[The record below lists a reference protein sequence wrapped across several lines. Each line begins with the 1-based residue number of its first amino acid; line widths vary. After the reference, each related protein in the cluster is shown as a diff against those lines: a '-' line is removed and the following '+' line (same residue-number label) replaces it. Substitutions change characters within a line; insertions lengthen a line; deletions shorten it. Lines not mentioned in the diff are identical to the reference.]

1 MEKNKLLELVSQ
13 MTLEEKALQMTQ
25 LMPDMLYHLAPANL
39 TGPLRQWHFTDEQLR
54 CAGSV
59 LGRSGA
65 AYLKKLQA
73 DYLKDARLPIP
84 LLFMADV
91 IHGYETILPIPLAQ
105 GCSFDPE
112 LVAENAAAVAEEAS
126 AAGLHVTFSPMA
138 DLVRDPRWGR
148 VMESSGEDPYLN
160 GQMAAAT
167 VRGYQGDDPGK
178 KGKIAACIK
187 HFAAYG
193 QPEGGRD
200 YNTVDMSRGM
210 LRDFYLPAYR
220 EAVRA
225 GAAMVMT
232 SFNTVERV
240 PSTCNKLLLDRI
252 LRKEW
257 DFKGVVISDYT
268 AVEELMNHSV
278 AADALEAGEKSLH
291 AGMDIEMMSG
301 VYAASLQELL
311 EQGRITEEEIDTCV
325 IRILELKNRLG
336 LFENPCK
343 DADEALEGQLCG
355 CREHLELARKL
366 AREGMVLLKNED
378 VLPLSA
384 DGPVGLAG
392 PFADTGGLF
401 GEWSYMGNREKTRTL
416 REALEEEYGTGLV
429 TAMTEPFRRD
439 DMPSTAEEPSPE
451 EAPDPG
457 KNVHTEQK
465 SPSPDAPFRRRPDVP
480 DAVEEALER
489 FRHCRVCI
497 VTAGEPE
504 WETGEA
510 ASKTDLRLG
519 PNQEKLIRALHDAGK
534 KVVLLLFSGRPL
546 DIAPILDAADA
557 VLQVWFPGSAGA
569 DAVTD
574 ILTGKYNPSGHLSMS
589 FPRNVGQIPVYYN
602 CYNTGRPALDPQSH
616 FSSRYLDCPN
626 SPLFPF
632 GYGLSYTTF
641 SCHGLKIAQD
651 ASTASALVKNTG
663 SRRGETV
670 VQLYIRDV
678 SASVV
683 RPLKELKGFRRIAL
697 EAGEETEVTF
707 RITADMLSF
716 YNEEEQWGWE
726 PGEFDIMIGFDSQQ
740 TEGQRVSI
748 SAIS

>member
-1 MEKNKLLELVSQ
+1 MEREKL
-13 MTLEEKALQMTQ
+13 KALLDDMSLQEKIDQMLQ
-25 LMPDMLYHLAPANL
+25 LMGVFYQEDMEGIL
-39 TGPLRQWHFTDEQLR
+39 TGPARNMGVGEEDIRL
-54 CAGSV
+54 AGSI
-59 LGRSGA
+59 LGTYGA
-65 AYLKKLQA
+65 AKLKKLQKE
-73 DYLKDARLPIP
+73 YMEKQPHHIP
-84 LLFMADV
+84 MLFMMDV
-91 IHGYETILPIPLAQ
+91 IHGMKTIFPMPLAQ
-105 GCSFDPE
+105 GATFEPE
-112 LVAENAAAVAEEAS
+112 LSEKCAAAAAKEAAVS
-126 AAGLHVTFSPMA
+126 GLHVTFSPMV
-138 DLVRDPRWGR
+138 DLVRDARWGR
-148 VMESSGEDPYLN
+148 VMESNGEDPYLN
-160 GQMAAAT
+160 SRFAKAQVKGF
-167 VRGYQGDDPGK
+167 QGEDMGAPYK
-178 KGKIAACIK
+178 VCACVK

-220 EAVRA
+220 EAVQA

-240 PSTCNKLLLDRI
+240 PSTCSRLLLDRI
-252 LRKEW
+252 LRREW
-257 DFKGVVISDYT
+257 DFQGVVISDYS

-301 VYAASLQELL
+301 VYAASLQNLL
-311 EQGRITEEEIDTCV
+311 EQGRITQEEIDTCV

-343 DADEALEGQLCG
+343 DADEEQEQRLCG
-355 CREHLELARKL
+355 CKEHLELTRKL
-366 AREGMVLLKNED
+366 ALESMVLLKNEN
-378 VLPLSA
+378 VLPVSA
-384 DGPVGLAG
+384 HAPLGLAG

-416 REALEEEYGTGLV
+416 REALETVYGTQLV
-429 TAMTEPFRRD
+429 TAMTEPFRQ
-439 DMPSTAEEPSPE
+439 S
-451 EAPDPG
+451 
-457 KNVHTEQK
+457 
-465 SPSPDAPFRRRPDVP
+465 PDVP
-480 DAVEEALER
+480 DSVEEALER
-489 FRHCRVCI
+489 FRPCELCI
-497 VTAGEPE
+497 VAAGEPE
-504 WETGEA
+504 WQTGEA
-510 ASKTDLRLG
+510 TSKTNLRLS
-519 PNQEKLIRALHDAGK
+519 PNQEKLIHALRNAGK

-574 ILTGKYNPSGHLSMS
+574 ILTGNYNPSGRLSMS

-602 CYNTGRPALDPQSH
+602 CYNTGRPALDPENR
-616 FSSRYLDCPN
+616 FCSRYLDCPN

-641 SCHGLKIAQD
+641 SCRGLKISED
-651 ASTASALVKNTG
+651 NTTASVLVKNTG

-670 VQLYIRDV
+670 VQLYVRDV

-697 EAGEETEVTF
+697 DAGEETEVTF

-716 YNEEEQWGWE
+716 YNEHEQWGWE
-726 PGEFDIMIGFDSQQ
+726 PGEFDIMVGLDSEQI
-740 TEGQRVSI
+740 EGQRVYLSP
-748 SAIS
+748 ADLP

>member
-1 MEKNKLLELVSQ
+1 MEKTKLLELVSE
-13 MTLEEKALQMTQ
+13 MTLEEKAMQMTQ
-25 LMPDMLYHLAPANL
+25 LVPDMLYHLAPANL
-39 TGPLRQWHFTDEQLR
+39 TGPTRQWHFTNQQLQ

-59 LGRSGA
+59 LGKSGA

-112 LVAENAAAVAEEAS
+112 LVEENAAAVAREAA

-148 VMESSGEDPYLN
+148 VMESCGEDPYLN

-167 VRGYQGDDPGK
+167 VRGYQGKDPGE
-178 KGKIAACIK
+178 KGKIAACVK

-220 EAVRA
+220 KAVQA

-240 PSTCNKLLLDRI
+240 PSTCSRLLLDRI
-252 LRKEW
+252 LRREW
-257 DFKGVVISDYT
+257 DFQGVVISDYS

-301 VYAASLQELL
+301 VYAASLQNLL
-311 EQGRITEEEIDTCV
+311 EQGRITQKEIDTCV

-343 DADEALEGQLCG
+343 DADEEQEQRLCG
-355 CREHLELARKL
+355 CKEHLELTRKL
-366 AREGMVLLKNED
+366 ALESMVLLKNEN
-378 VLPLSA
+378 VLPVSA
-384 DGPVGLAG
+384 HAPLGLAG

-416 REALEEEYGTGLV
+416 REALETVYGTQLV
-429 TAMTEPFRRD
+429 TAMTESFRQ
-439 DMPSTAEEPSPE
+439 SPE
-451 EAPDPG
+451 
-457 KNVHTEQK
+457 
-465 SPSPDAPFRRRPDVP
+465 VP
-480 DAVEEALER
+480 DSVEEALER
-489 FRHCRVCI
+489 FRPCELCI
-497 VTAGEPE
+497 VAAGEPE
-504 WETGEA
+504 WQTGEA
-510 ASKTDLRLG
+510 TSKTNLRLS
-519 PNQEKLIRALHDAGK
+519 PNQEKLIHALRNAGK

-569 DAVTD
+569 DAITD
-574 ILTGKYNPSGHLSMS
+574 ILTGKYNPSGRLSMS

-602 CYNTGRPALDPQSH
+602 CYNTGRPALDPENR
-616 FSSRYLDCPN
+616 FCSRYLDCPN

-641 SCHGLKIAQD
+641 SCRGLKISD
-651 ASTASALVKNTG
+651 DNTTASVLVKNTG

-670 VQLYIRDV
+670 VQLYVRDV

-697 EAGEETEVTF
+697 DAGEETEVTF

-716 YNEEEQWGWE
+716 YNEHEQWGWE
-726 PGEFDIMIGFDSQQ
+726 PGEFDIMVGLDSEQI
-740 TEGQRVSI
+740 EGQRVYLSP
-748 SAIS
+748 ADLP